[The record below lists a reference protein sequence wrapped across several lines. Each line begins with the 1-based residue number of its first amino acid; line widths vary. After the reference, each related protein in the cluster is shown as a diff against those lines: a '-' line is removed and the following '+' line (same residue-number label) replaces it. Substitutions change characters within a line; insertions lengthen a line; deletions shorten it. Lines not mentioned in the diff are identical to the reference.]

1 MRYFHRFNLP
11 VAVGR
16 LLANC
21 VRALPLKTQ
30 TVLKESVNPVGV
42 MDYERKEVRMFID
55 STMQFNRLRSCAKEP
70 ETVAWIERY
79 IKPGDVFYDIG
90 ANIGAYSFVAHQ
102 HCAGRINIQSFE
114 PSFSN
119 YYQLCRNVILNN
131 CQETIS
137 PHMIALARESGISVF
152 NYQSVEA
159 GTALHTLGASV
170 DYRGEAF
177 KPIYLQKVLSFSL
190 DDLIFRYDFP
200 VPNHIKLDVDGI
212 ELDILHGADKVLDDE
227 QIKSIMVETCE
238 QREPA
243 KLFID
248 FLEQKGFRLESQN
261 KRAGDVMNSL
271 FLRTTK
277 PQVSKNI

>member
-1 MRYFHRFNLP
+1 
-11 VAVGR
+11 
-16 LLANC
+16 
-21 VRALPLKTQ
+21 
-30 TVLKESVNPVGV
+30 
-42 MDYERKEVRMFID
+42 MDYESKEVRMFLD
-55 STMQFNRLRSCAKEP
+55 STMQLNRLRSCAKEP
-70 ETVAWIERY
+70 ETVAWIEKY
-79 IKPGDVFYDIG
+79 IEPGDVLYDIG
-90 ANIGAYSFVAHQ
+90 ANIGAYSLVAHQ
-102 HCAGRINIQSFE
+102 HCGGRISIQAFE

-119 YYQLCRNVILNN
+119 YYQLCRNVILNG

-137 PHMIALARESGISVF
+137 PHMIALARESGVSVF

-190 DDLIFRYDFP
+190 DDLVFRYDFP

-212 ELDILHGADKVLDDE
+212 ELDILHGADKVLNDPR
-227 QIKSIMVETCE
+227 IKSIMVETCE

-248 FLEQKGFRLESQN
+248 FLEQKGFRLESQS

-271 FLRTTK
+271 FIRTSQDK
-277 PQVSKNI
+277 GKQNQADAIFVSN